1 MLFSQLMFCFNDIYY
16 HHFHLDHVTV
26 DCHLLMNSVFIIY
39 PQMVRL
45 DEGVYIHYMEAQDAL
60 NSRHD
65 GAKMV
70 RILMKYLFS
79 KEMLRDGNICYSG
92 DRGKGQPLDPLIVEA
107 LFSKFYLVNL

>member
-1 MLFSQLMFCFNDIYY
+1 
-16 HHFHLDHVTV
+16 
-26 DCHLLMNSVFIIY
+26 
-39 PQMVRL
+39 MVRL

-107 LFSKFYLVNL
+107 LFSTLILSLFIQMSHENLHLAYISEI

>member
-1 MLFSQLMFCFNDIYY
+1 
-16 HHFHLDHVTV
+16 
-26 DCHLLMNSVFIIY
+26 
-39 PQMVRL
+39 MVRL

-107 LFSKFYLVNL
+107 LFSKSNLFQFSS

>member
-1 MLFSQLMFCFNDIYY
+1 
-16 HHFHLDHVTV
+16 
-26 DCHLLMNSVFIIY
+26 
-39 PQMVRL
+39 MVRL

-107 LFSKFYLVNL
+107 LFSKSNFFQLFLVGLCTIQKVNLQISFLLMHYTVT